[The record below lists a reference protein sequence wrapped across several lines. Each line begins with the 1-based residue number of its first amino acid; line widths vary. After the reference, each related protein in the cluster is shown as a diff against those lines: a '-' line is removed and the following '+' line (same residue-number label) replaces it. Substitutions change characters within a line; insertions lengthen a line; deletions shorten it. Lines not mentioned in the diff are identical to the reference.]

1 METKQ
6 TFLDALHERRL
17 QSIEND
23 ILLSLCRA
31 DLKFSECLDIL
42 TNLSDFISNHR
53 TEFKK

>member
-6 TFLDALHERRL
+6 TFLDALRERRL

-31 DLKFSECLDIL
+31 ELKFSECLDIL
-42 TNLSDFISNHR
+42 ANLSDFISKYR